1 MSDQTVFAIE
11 IAIVSVAFAI
21 HVGRLSRKRMLSFKY
36 TVGWMSVCL
45 FGVFASPLVF
55 LVTPIAEILRLTP
68 SALLVAL
75 STAAVA
81 VILIQLSVSISGN
94 QRKMETLVRENALLR
109 ESLGIEMKDKKSDH
123 AE

>member
-1 MSDQTVFAIE
+1 MSDRAVFAIE
-11 IAIVSVAFAI
+11 IAIVAIVFAI
-21 HVGRLSRKRMLSFKY
+21 HVGRLSKKRLLSFKY
-36 TVGWMSVCL
+36 TVGWISVCL

-55 LVTPIAEILRLTP
+55 LVTPLAEILRLTP
-68 SALLVAL
+68 TALLVAI

-109 ESLGIEMKDKKSDH
+109 ESLGVDMKDKKSDH

>member
-11 IAIVSVAFAI
+11 IAMVAFAFAI

-55 LVTPIAEILRLTP
+55 LITPIAEILRLTP
-68 SALLVAL
+68 SALLVAI

-94 QRKMETLVRENALLR
+94 QRKMETLVRETALLR
-109 ESLGIEMKDKKSDH
+109 ESLGIELKDKKSDH

>member
-68 SALLVAL
+68 TALLVAI

>member
-1 MSDQTVFAIE
+1 MSDRAVFAIE
-11 IAIVSVAFAI
+11 ISIVAIVFAI

-36 TVGWMSVCL
+36 TVGWISVCL

-55 LVTPIAEILRLTP
+55 LVTPLAEILRLTP
-68 SALLVAL
+68 TALLVAI

-109 ESLGIEMKDKKSDH
+109 ESLGIDMKDKKSDH

>member
-1 MSDQTVFAIE
+1 VSDKTVFAIE
-11 IAIVSVAFAI
+11 IAIVAIAFAI

-68 SALLVAL
+68 TALLVAI

>member
-1 MSDQTVFAIE
+1 VSDKTVFAIE
-11 IAIVSVAFAI
+11 IAIVAIAFAI

-68 SALLVAL
+68 TALLVAI

-109 ESLGIEMKDKKSDH
+109 GSLGIELKDKKSDH

>member
-1 MSDQTVFAIE
+1 MSDRAVFAIE
-11 IAIVSVAFAI
+11 VAIVAIVFAI

-55 LVTPIAEILRLTP
+55 LVTPLAEILRLTP
-68 SALLVAL
+68 TALLVAI

-109 ESLGIEMKDKKSDH
+109 ESLGIDMKDKKSDH

>member
-1 MSDQTVFAIE
+1 MSDRALFAIE
-11 IAIVSVAFAI
+11 IAIVAIVFAI

-36 TVGWMSVCL
+36 TVGWISVCL

-55 LVTPIAEILRLTP
+55 LVTPLAEILRLTP
-68 SALLVAL
+68 TALLVAI

-81 VILIQLSVSISGN
+81 VTLIQLSVSISGN

-109 ESLGIEMKDKKSDH
+109 ESLGIDMKDKKSDH

>member
-1 MSDQTVFAIE
+1 MSDRTVFAIE
-11 IAIVSVAFAI
+11 IAIVAIAFAI

-68 SALLVAL
+68 TALLVAI

-109 ESLGIEMKDKKSDH
+109 GSLGIELKDKKSDH

>member
-1 MSDQTVFAIE
+1 VNDRTVFAIE
-11 IAIVSVAFAI
+11 IAIVAIAFAI

-68 SALLVAL
+68 TALLVAI

-109 ESLGIEMKDKKSDH
+109 ESLGIELKDKKSDH

>member
-1 MSDQTVFAIE
+1 MSDRAVFAIE
-11 IAIVSVAFAI
+11 IAIVAMVFAI
-21 HVGRLSRKRMLSFKY
+21 HVGRLSKKRLLSFKY
-36 TVGWMSVCL
+36 TVGWISVCL

-55 LVTPIAEILRLTP
+55 LVTPLAEILRLTP
-68 SALLVAL
+68 TALLVAI

-109 ESLGIEMKDKKSDH
+109 ESLGIDMKDKKSDH

>member
-1 MSDQTVFAIE
+1 MSDRAVFALE
-11 IAIVSVAFAI
+11 IAIVAIVFAI

-36 TVGWMSVCL
+36 TVGWISVCL

-55 LVTPIAEILRLTP
+55 LVTPLAEILRLTP
-68 SALLVAL
+68 TALLVAI

-109 ESLGIEMKDKKSDH
+109 ESLGVDMKDKKSDH

>member
-1 MSDQTVFAIE
+1 MSDSAGFAIE
-11 IAIVSVAFAI
+11 IAIVAIVFAI

-36 TVGWMSVCL
+36 TVGWISVCL

-55 LVTPIAEILRLTP
+55 LVTPLAEILRLTP
-68 SALLVAL
+68 TALLVAI

-109 ESLGIEMKDKKSDH
+109 ESLGVDMKDKKSDH

>member
-1 MSDQTVFAIE
+1 MSDRAVFAIE
-11 IAIVSVAFAI
+11 IAIVAIVFAI

-36 TVGWMSVCL
+36 TVGWISVCL

-55 LVTPIAEILRLTP
+55 LVTPLAEILRLTP
-68 SALLVAL
+68 TALLVAI

-109 ESLGIEMKDKKSDH
+109 ESLGVDMKDKKSDH

>member
-11 IAIVSVAFAI
+11 IAIVAIAFAV

-68 SALLVAL
+68 TALLVAI

-109 ESLGIEMKDKKSDH
+109 ESLGIELKVKKSDH

>member
-1 MSDQTVFAIE
+1 MSDRTVFAIE
-11 IAIVSVAFAI
+11 IAIVAIAFAI

-68 SALLVAL
+68 TALLVAI

>member
-1 MSDQTVFAIE
+1 MSDRAVFAIE
-11 IAIVSVAFAI
+11 IAIVAIVFAI
-21 HVGRLSRKRMLSFKY
+21 HVGRLSRKRMLSLKY
-36 TVGWMSVCL
+36 TVGWISVCL

-55 LVTPIAEILRLTP
+55 LVTPLAEILRLTP
-68 SALLVAL
+68 TALLVAI

-109 ESLGIEMKDKKSDH
+109 ESLGVDMKDKKSDH

>member
-1 MSDQTVFAIE
+1 MSDRAVFALE
-11 IAIVSVAFAI
+11 IAIVAIVFAI

-36 TVGWMSVCL
+36 AVGWMSVCL

-55 LVTPIAEILRLTP
+55 LVTPLAEILRLTP
-68 SALLVAL
+68 TALLVAI

-109 ESLGIEMKDKKSDH
+109 ESLGIDMKDKKSDH

>member
-11 IAIVSVAFAI
+11 IAMVAFAFAI

-68 SALLVAL
+68 TALLVAI

-109 ESLGIEMKDKKSDH
+109 ESLGIELKDKKSDH

>member
-1 MSDQTVFAIE
+1 MNNRAVFTIE
-11 IAIVSVAFAI
+11 IAIIAIGFAI
-21 HVGRLSRKRMLSFKY
+21 HVGRLSKKRMLSFKY
-36 TVGWMSVCL
+36 TIGWMSVCL

-55 LVTPIAEILRLTP
+55 LVTPLAEVLRLTP
-68 SALLVAL
+68 TALLVAI

-81 VILIQLSVSISGN
+81 LILIQLSVSISGN

-109 ESLGIEMKDKKSDH
+109 ESLGIDMKDKKSDH

>member
-11 IAIVSVAFAI
+11 IAIVAIAFAV

-45 FGVFASPLVF
+45 FGVFASPLVL

-68 SALLVAL
+68 TALLVAI

>member
-1 MSDQTVFAIE
+1 MSDRTVFAIE
-11 IAIVSVAFAI
+11 IAIVAIAFAI

-55 LVTPIAEILRLTP
+55 LVTPIAEIMRLTP
-68 SALLVAL
+68 TALLVAI

>member
-1 MSDQTVFAIE
+1 MSDRTVFAIE
-11 IAIVSVAFAI
+11 IAIVAIAFAM

-68 SALLVAL
+68 TALLVAI

-109 ESLGIEMKDKKSDH
+109 ESLGIELKDKKSDH